1 MSVSG
6 NASVTGS
13 NVMFYNAGSNFPSL
27 GGSFGSINFSGNGT
41 FNLNPPT
48 TGVYSG
54 VTFFQA
60 RDNTQTLSMSGNA
73 IGMKGVVYAPK
84 AQLLVTGNG
93 QLQMTLI
100 VDRLN
105 MSGNAISSLTVG
117 ASDPNIDLTMN
128 PSLGQ
133 LNANVLR
140 VSIDSSTAIA
150 SRDQLDRI
158 RDAIQSINTDFG
170 SYGVRLVEIDSELDR
185 ADIRLQLSDTSPCGG
200 VEQGILGCSTKWGE
214 ITLVQGWAWYAGA
227 DENAITTDQ
236 FDLQS
241 IVTHELGHSIGLE
254 HSSDVNSV
262 MYARLQQGVARR
274 GFTDHDLALLRREQG
289 DTDSGDIDSE
299 HEAFDGLQ
307 AWDFGSLSIA
317 DVSPIPMFMPMI
329 PSNTNETRRAV
340 DAIMDR
346 WERGQ
351 SIADPGPLLLIRD
364 SLNRTKAEAMPSEAR
379 STTPKVGIADS
390 PKTTSDFD
398 SFFES
403 VGDGS
408 LDLIDL
414 SGKRTRKAR

>member
-1 MSVSG
+1 MKVSG

-13 NVMFYNAGSNFPSL
+13 SVMFYNAGSNFPSL

-41 FNLNPPT
+41 FNLNPPA

-73 IGMKGVVYAPK
+73 IGMKGIVYAPK

-105 MSGNAISSLTVG
+105 MSGNAISALTVG
-117 ASDPNIDLTMN
+117 ALDPNIDLTMN

-140 VSIDSSTAIA
+140 VSIDRNSAFGSH
-150 SRDQLDRI
+150 DQIDRF
-158 RDAIQSINTDFG
+158 RDAIQTINTDFG
-170 SYGVRLVEIDSELDR
+170 SYGVHLVEIDSELDT

-200 VEQGILGCSTKWGE
+200 VEQGILGCTTKWGE
-214 ITLVQGWAWYAGA
+214 ITLVQGWAWYSGA
-227 DENAITTDQ
+227 DENAISTSQ
-236 FDLQS
+236 FDLQT

-254 HSSDVNSV
+254 HSSDANSV

-274 GFTDHDLALLRREQG
+274 GFTDHDLTLLRQEQG
-289 DTDSGDIDSE
+289 DTDSE
-299 HEAFDGLQ
+299 HEAFEGLQ
-307 AWDFGSLSIA
+307 AWDLGSVSSA
-317 DVSPIPMFMPMI
+317 DTSPIPMLMPTI

-340 DAIMDR
+340 DVIMGGWARGKSSVDPSPFLPVFDSRKGTMVDAI
-346 WERGQ
+346 
-351 SIADPGPLLLIRD
+351 PG
-364 SLNRTKAEAMPSEAR
+364 EER
-379 STTPKVGIADS
+379 STKLKVGIADS
-390 PKTTSDFD
+390 LKTMTDFD
-398 SFFES
+398 SIFES
-403 VGDGS
+403 LGEGS
-408 LDLIDL
+408 LDSIGL
-414 SGKRTRKAR
+414 SGKRTGKAR